1 MSPDG
6 SFNRFQSSFLTVAI
20 DFHETV
26 LSSSGSD
33 ISQYSNLFVS
43 DSKTFQPSDLTRL
56 CGRRSVPEASSVMS
70 VGVKRA
76 SARQEGAFDP
86 TSWRPRTWH
95 PAREK
100 LTLLEVMGS
109 VWTFQDPRND
119 RLYRCEV
126 DPDDSGRWFFKDVRT
141 EGELI
146 SEADAARLVGVSR
159 QAIARAIVHRRLG
172 TVDCNGGAMV
182 RRTEVLALRIDP
194 RRTRARKQSAGNV
207 QS

>member
-1 MSPDG
+1 
-6 SFNRFQSSFLTVAI
+6 
-20 DFHETV
+20 
-26 LSSSGSD
+26 
-33 ISQYSNLFVS
+33 
-43 DSKTFQPSDLTRL
+43 
-56 CGRRSVPEASSVMS
+56 MS

-76 SARQEGAFDP
+76 SAKQEGAFDP

-119 RLYRCEV
+119 RLYRFEV
-126 DPDDSGRWFFKDVRT
+126 DPDGSGRWFFKDVRT

-146 SEADAARLVGVSR
+146 SQADAARLVGVSR
-159 QAIARAIVHRRLG
+159 QAIGRAIVHRRLG
-172 TVDCNGGAMV
+172 TVDCNGRLMV
-182 RRTEVLALRIDP
+182 RRTEVLALQINP

-207 QS
+207 ET